1 MNSILTIDKLIL
13 KYYLESDERLDIS
26 YLAKNHHKSNNY
38 FILNRNLR
46 AYIVDSSIHK
56 EIPDSKIKLCVEYNK
71 QEIGILYLDCSE
83 YKDFYF
89 KISKHIFYSNKYSFK
104 QIIGLVDS
112 FFSLEYHPTN
122 ITRLDIALDTTADTA
137 NELYIIADLCV
148 HNSFF
153 KSLSDSEELTKTSG
167 KLNGRKI
174 VDAKYGLTI
183 PKLSIGISKTIK
195 GATDIGKHSGD
206 SFIRCY
212 NKSNK
217 LDDCQKDYFHNI
229 FGDKTIYRLEV
240 SMNSKAIEQ
249 ANIDLNFLDIPSYLL
264 EVYSKVCKKKL
275 TFNILDNPK
284 KVKGKVKYDQICLL
298 DNLDFGELSDT
309 PCTDYTSDLDNFN
322 VLLKKNVHRNG
333 TKQKRAIISK
343 KIGSYFRQNGK
354 EEILEEIVQ
363 YVQENNLDFSSG
375 QINLLNNIEIADKFA
390 ITHLSKNHSRR
401 GTQLYVELNT
411 IFNNLEFSGTRKGKP
426 IKVNRVTTENFTM
439 NKSGEMEGI
448 KTKVVD
454 IKVK

>member
-13 KYYLESDERLDIS
+13 KYYLESDKRLDIS
-26 YLAKNHHKSNNY
+26 YLVNNHNRNNNY

-71 QEIGILYLDCSE
+71 EEIGILYLDCSE
-83 YKDFYF
+83 SKDFYF
-89 KISKHIFYSNKYSFK
+89 KVSKHNFYLKKYSFK

-112 FFSLEYHPTN
+112 FFNLEYYPTN
-122 ITRLDIALDTTADTA
+122 ITRLDIALDTIADTA
-137 NELYIIADLCV
+137 NELYIIADLCM
-148 HNSFF
+148 HNNFF
-153 KSLSDSEELTKTSG
+153 KSLSDSEELTQASV
-167 KLNGRKI
+167 KLNGRIKE
-174 VDAKYGLTI
+174 DAKYGLTI

-229 FGDKTIYRLEV
+229 FSDQTIYRLEV

-249 ANIDLNFLDIPSYLL
+249 ANIDLNFLDTPSYLL

-275 TFNILDNPK
+275 TFNILHKPK
-284 KVKGKVKYDQICLL
+284 KVKGKFKFDQICLL
-298 DNLDFGELSDT
+298 DNLHFGELSDT
-309 PCTDYTSDLDNFN
+309 PCTDYESDLDNFN
-322 VLLKKNVHRNG
+322 ILLKKNVQRNR
-333 TKQKRAIISK
+333 TKQKRAVISK
-343 KIGSYFRQNGK
+343 KVASYFRGNGK

-363 YVQENNLDFSSG
+363 YIQENNLDFSSG
-375 QINLLNNIEIADKFA
+375 KLNLSKNIEIADKFA
-390 ITHLSKNHSRR
+390 VTHLAKNHSRR
-401 GTQLYVELNT
+401 GTQLYVELYNT
-411 IFNNLEFSGTRKGKP
+411 LNDIELSATRRGKP
-426 IKVNRVTTENFTM
+426 IKVNRVTTENFTI